1 MDAKAGR
8 RPRFETRHLFC
19 VCSSEPL
26 NRQRTP
32 ASRGL
37 DATRTPR
44 ARAGPGSAPG
54 GEAGTVATEAF
65 RAMNALPGEYVHVD
79 SEADPVFTIAHGIF
93 FPMQSRHRNARVRK
107 AQIAKSRGQAT
118 IAGLPTSRINANGV
132 QVVFPRTLHIEVP
145 GGRGRAPDRLHRRV
159 AVLTAMG
166 SAGLTVFELEDR
178 YDDLRFSPYGAAFL
192 TDVIIV
198 QRHVELQGELK
209 RVRALAKVCN
219 SPHRH
224 ALRSYDIGAEGIVI
238 SAPRPDMEA
247 PLTGSPHA
255 STPRVASPRGDI
267 G

>member
-1 MDAKAGR
+1 MA
-8 RPRFETRHLFC
+8 EH
-19 VCSSEPL
+19 
-26 NRQRTP
+26 RT
-32 ASRGL
+32 G
-37 DATRTPR
+37 
-44 ARAGPGSAPG
+44 
-54 GEAGTVATEAF
+54 
-65 RAMNALPGEYVHVD
+65 
-79 SEADPVFTIAHGIF
+79 
-93 FPMQSRHRNARVRK
+93 
-107 AQIAKSRGQAT
+107 
-118 IAGLPTSRINANGV
+118 
-132 QVVFPRTLHIEVP
+132 
-145 GGRGRAPDRLHRRV
+145 LHRRV

-166 SAGLTVFELEDR
+166 STGLTVFELEDR